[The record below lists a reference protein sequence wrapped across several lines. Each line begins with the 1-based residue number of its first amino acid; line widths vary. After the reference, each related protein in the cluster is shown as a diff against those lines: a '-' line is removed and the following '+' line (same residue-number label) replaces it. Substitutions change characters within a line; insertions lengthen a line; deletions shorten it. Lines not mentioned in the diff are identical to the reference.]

1 MKFFAR
7 FFSKKRRLLA
17 DIITLM
23 TVRARRHP
31 QCRRQVKSPPV
42 LLAAKHDR

>member
-17 DIITLM
+17 DTPRCRMPPAGEITPGFACSE
-23 TVRARRHP
+23 VR
-31 QCRRQVKSPPV
+31 Q
-42 LLAAKHDR
+42 

>member
-17 DIITLM
+17 DTPRCRMPPAGEIT
-23 TVRARRHP
+23 
-31 QCRRQVKSPPV
+31 PPV
-42 LLAAKHDR
+42 LLAAKHNRQ